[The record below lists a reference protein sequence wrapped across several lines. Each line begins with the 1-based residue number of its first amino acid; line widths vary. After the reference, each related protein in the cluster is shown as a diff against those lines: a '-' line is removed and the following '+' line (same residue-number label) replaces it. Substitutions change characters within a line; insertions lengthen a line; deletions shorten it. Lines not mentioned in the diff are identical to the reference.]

1 MDRWTKWTKN
11 KRLMYQTKQDYKYQ
25 LDKSSRKHIC
35 PRCGK
40 KSFVLYLDEYGTPL
54 DEEVGKCDRKDNC
67 NWHYT
72 PKQYFQDRKPINTS
86 TLKPITSPRM
96 TRPKPIPP
104 DFIPPEILPSTMKGY
119 EHNSLMIFL
128 HSFFDSL
135 IGSDEVNR
143 VAIEYGVG
151 TSNQFGGSPIFW
163 QIDEHGNIRSGKI
176 MGYDSTTGKRVKQPR
191 PQLAWVH
198 SLMREQ
204 YPDFRLQQCFFGSH
218 RLIKAEQRMKALNE
232 ERKALS
238 LNGEVKPIV
247 GLFESEKAVLIAA
260 MALVWG
266 KSDNLIIPVSCGGC
280 EGFNPTDEKKRD
292 PFDGIRL
299 LKNRKVVLFPD
310 EGKFGEWEQKAK
322 ALKGFSSEVYISTVM
337 ERNLHPVKVECE
349 INPGDALDDLLL
361 RYFKEGKDVANLILT
376 SYGYKDSHKI
386 V

>member
-1 MDRWTKWTKN
+1 
-11 KRLMYQTKQDYKYQ
+11 MYHISQDYKYQ
-25 LDKSSRKHIC
+25 LDKSSKKYIC

-40 KSFVLYLDEYGTPL
+40 KSFVLYLDEAGNPL

-72 PKQYFQDRKPINTS
+72 PKQYFQDRKPITTS
-86 TLKPITSPRM
+86 TQQVKTYSRM
-96 TRPKPIPP
+96 MRPKPRPTPP
-104 DFIPPEILPSTMKGY
+104 DFIPPEIFSSTLKGY
-119 EHNSLMIFL
+119 ERNSLMIFL
-128 HSFFDSL
+128 HSFFDGI

-151 TSNQFGGSPIFW
+151 TSNQFGGSPVFW
-163 QIDEHGNIRSGKI
+163 QIDENGKIRSGKI

-198 SLMREQ
+198 SMMKEQ

-218 RLIKAEQRMKALNE
+218 RLIKAENQMKALNE
-232 ERKALS
+232 GRKALS
-238 LNGEVKPIV
+238 IDGEVKPIV
-247 GLFESEKAVLIAA
+247 GLFESEKAALIMA
-260 MALVWG
+260 MALAWG
-266 KSDNLIIPVSCGGC
+266 KADNLITPVSCGGC

-292 PFDGIRL
+292 PFDGIRF

-310 EGKFGEWEQKAK
+310 EGKFEEWERKAQ

-361 RYFKEGKDVANLILT
+361 RYFKEGKDVANLMLT